1 MRIRSSSNMA
11 SEPSVPASALA
22 RSLADLWG
30 VERASTGQV
39 WHPGES
45 WKGALDGVVRFLR
58 RSAPRRRI
66 ANRDNASFARSTDGA
81 AVSGPTQSES
91 AMVFSHRT
99 LVPIVKRSTLGVT
112 NEEI

>member
-1 MRIRSSSNMA
+1 MRILSSSKMA
-11 SEPSVPASALA
+11 TEPSAPASALA

-30 VERASTGQV
+30 VEQSPTGHV

-45 WKGALDGVVRFLR
+45 RKGALDRVVRFLR

-66 ANRDNASFARSTDGA
+66 AIRNNASFATSTDGA
-81 AVSGPTQSES
+81 AMSGPAQSES

-99 LVPIVKRSTLGVT
+99 LVPIVKRSVLGVT